1 MSTKDTR
8 NTLLWNPS
16 SQKLL
21 NVEAD
26 EAGKLRAF
34 RDKFGRGWDAS
45 RMEEKD
51 AEAGK
56 EEGGEPAKEPEERED
71 NLMDLISGFGL
82 EAEGKG
88 EARGVREGK
97 EKSGKRKGGE
107 R

>member
-1 MSTKDTR
+1 M
-8 NTLLWNPS
+8 
-16 SQKLL
+16 
-21 NVEAD
+21 
-26 EAGKLRAF
+26 RAF
-34 RDKFGRGWDAS
+34 RDKFGRGWDAR

-51 AEAGK
+51 AEEGK
-56 EEGGEPAKEPEERED
+56 EEEEEPGEPGEPGKEPEERED

-97 EKSGKRKGGE
+97 GKSGKRKGGE

>member
-1 MSTKDTR
+1 M
-8 NTLLWNPS
+8 
-16 SQKLL
+16 L
-21 NVEAD
+21 NIEAD

-34 RDKFGRGWDAS
+34 REKFGRGWDAS
-45 RMEEKD
+45 RMAEKD
-51 AEAGK
+51 EEDGGEGGK
-56 EEGGEPAKEPEERED
+56 EEDEEMGEED
-71 NLMDLISGFGL
+71 NLMDLISGFGR